1 MGNAATVVCIP
12 TPKPVPFDNSNWDNG
27 GLSQPSLNGGG
38 TSHGFPRASCCGVS
52 NGMFP
57 GTVLDGAN
65 VLIMLNRTG
74 SRVSSAFARLDV
86 KV

>member
-12 TPKPVPFDNSNWDNG
+12 TPKPVPFDNSSWDNG
-27 GLSQPSLNGGG
+27 GLSQPSLNGEG

-52 NGMFP
+52 NGMLP

-65 VLIMLNRTG
+65 VLIMLNRSG